1 MRVGQ
6 TGPGLIDVEDSA
18 LRGSDDDNYE
28 DEQQMSWLPT
38 IRTLPCEGAHSVASA
53 HRAGWAGTHSV
64 GAQCSSL
71 QDGQHQVRPLSG
83 TSVSVTYVTQ

>member
-6 TGPGLIDVEDSA
+6 TGPGAGLIDVEDPA

-28 DEQQMSWLPT
+28 DEQQMSGLPT

-71 QDGQHQVRPLSG
+71 QDGEHQVS
-83 TSVSVTYVTQ
+83 TQSHSVIFISQ